1 MAQSAFISQPDP
13 SMALNLREIDDQSL
27 ELNLRSTTLGVRC
40 DGQPLLAPSYNGR
53 RMDINLTPGEDDWLQ
68 ILDVDGDLSEHHQ
81 GDPAQALHLAVQVN
95 QEDAAKLERI
105 DQLMQKQVNYAI
117 IRPGSKPW
125 FGMHHGDGRVVLA
138 LLLEDSV
145 APTTMKF
152 VQGDVL
158 KAGTGKAFL
167 DECLNGA
174 SLKDFCCKA
183 LVQLECLQCT
193 SDEYSIVLV
202 VHEVIFAPF
211 PKRTIVRYTAAEDA
225 AAMRAAKRLKYR
237 F

>member
-27 ELNLRSTTLGVRC
+27 ELNLRSTTLGVRG

-68 ILDVDGDLSEHHQ
+68 ILDVNGDLSEHHQ

-145 APTTMKF
+145 APTILTF
-152 VQGDVL
+152 LQGDEM
-158 KAGTGKAFL
+158 KTGAGKAFL

-174 SLKDFCCKA
+174 SLKDFCCKVS
-183 LVQLECLQCT
+183 VQLECLQCA
-193 SDEYSIVLV
+193 SD
-202 VHEVIFAPF
+202 
-211 PKRTIVRYTAAEDA
+211 
-225 AAMRAAKRLKYR
+225 
-237 F
+237 